1 MAFLNIMFELFV
13 TNFCI
18 CESFEIEN
26 SIFTR
31 KLSVWPNWCIGWR
44 LEPSTLESILPQ
56 VLAQFSNR
64 MIAKEN
70 TDQTNSLP
78 NLTNFFD
85 SQLNVWM
92 LHVNISF

>member
-31 KLSVWPNWCIGWR
+31 KLSV
-44 LEPSTLESILPQ
+44 
-56 VLAQFSNR
+56 
-64 MIAKEN
+64 
-70 TDQTNSLP
+70 
-78 NLTNFFD
+78 
-85 SQLNVWM
+85 
-92 LHVNISF
+92 

>member
-44 LEPSTLESILPQ
+44 LEPSTLEKYLTTSIGSIFKQ
-56 VLAQFSNR
+56 NDR
-64 MIAKEN
+64 KRK
-70 TDQTNSLP
+70 
-78 NLTNFFD
+78 
-85 SQLNVWM
+85 
-92 LHVNISF
+92 H